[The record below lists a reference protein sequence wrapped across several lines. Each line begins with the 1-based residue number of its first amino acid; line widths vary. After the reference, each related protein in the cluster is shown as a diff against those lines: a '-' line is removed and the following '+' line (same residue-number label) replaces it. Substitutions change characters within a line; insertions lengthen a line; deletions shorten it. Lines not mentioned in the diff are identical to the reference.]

1 MAFPILAV
9 ISAVI
14 PLIDK
19 LIPDPQAAAEAKLK
33 ALQMAQ
39 NGELAWLD
47 ANVKTALAQ
56 LEVNKEEARDPSLFK
71 SGWRPAVGWLCVCG
85 FAYMTVLRPIMP
97 WLATVAGLN
106 VPPLPPIDTAE
117 IGALLFGMLG
127 LGGMRS
133 FERVKGKGR

>member
-1 MAFPILAV
+1 MALPILGLIAAV
-9 ISAVI
+9 V

-39 NGELAWLD
+39 DGELAWLD
-47 ANVKTALAQ
+47 ANVKTALGQ
-56 LEVNKEEARDPSLFK
+56 MEVNKEEARDPSLFK
-71 SGWRPAVGWLCVCG
+71 SGWRPAVGWLCVAG
-85 FAYMTVLRPIMP
+85 FGYMMVLRPLLP
-97 WLATVAGLN
+97 WVATVAGFQ
-106 VPPLPPIDTAE
+106 VPPLPTIDTAE

-133 FERVKGKGR
+133 FERAKGKA